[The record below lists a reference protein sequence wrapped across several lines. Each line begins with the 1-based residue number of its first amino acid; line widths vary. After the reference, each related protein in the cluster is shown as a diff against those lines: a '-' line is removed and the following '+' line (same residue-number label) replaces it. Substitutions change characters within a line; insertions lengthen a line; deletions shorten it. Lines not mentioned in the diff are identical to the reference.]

1 MKKIILLSLLMCVHV
16 FVNAQQSIAKTNHP
30 ERTNILNAL
39 RKPIEKEL
47 HLEVKFV
54 VEELNIE
61 HNMAFFRGQVKNK
74 LGKDIDFTKTVY
86 NKNIEEGF
94 FDGDGTT
101 ALLKKVKGVWKVIT
115 YVIGPTDVAWADW
128 PDKYK
133 VSKKL
138 CGLQE

>member
-1 MKKIILLSLLMCVHV
+1 MWMQA
-16 FVNAQQSIAKTNHP
+16 FAFAQQPSAKTNHP

-47 HLEVKFV
+47 QLEVKFV
-54 VEELNIE
+54 VDELNIE
-61 HNMAFFRGQVKNK
+61 KNVAFFRGQVKNK
-74 LGKDIDFTKTVY
+74 LGKDIDFTKTIY

-94 FDGDGTT
+94 FDGDATT

-128 PDKYK
+128 PEKYK

>member
-1 MKKIILLSLLMCVHV
+1 MKKYILLSMFIWMHAFV
-16 FVNAQQSIAKTNHP
+16 FAQQPNANTKHP
-30 ERTNILNAL
+30 ERANILNAL

-47 HLEVKFV
+47 QQEVKFV
-54 VEELNIE
+54 VEDLNIE
-61 HNMAFFRGQVKNK
+61 NNMAFFHGQVKNK

-86 NKNIEEGF
+86 NKEIKEGF

-101 ALLKKVKGVWKVIT
+101 ALLKKVKGVWKVVT

-128 PDKYK
+128 PEKYK